1 VYTVL
6 QNVVNNFKY
15 SYVFNNKTYTYA
27 LLYMI
32 ADTKVHYFINL
43 FIEMF

>member
-1 VYTVL
+1 
-6 QNVVNNFKY
+6 
-15 SYVFNNKTYTYA
+15 
-27 LLYMI
+27 MI